1 VLRRGGSRRRLLA
14 VIAYYAVVIAVVGPT
29 CFSRAGAAPASRL
42 PARISLNVAMLTRTT
57 DVATFTTPFPI
68 TLVIAPDGAFTIPRD
83 RLAFALVDVSVSTPG
98 PAFGRFTVRAA
109 ATSDFVGTVD
119 TTTGTATLGGSMEL
133 LWSQPKPAT
142 GATGTYMLDC
152 PVGPFA
158 VHLSTATVG
167 GTPLAPLAHK
177 DPTSRTARLVDDNL
191 DVGAIPDG
199 TKQCAGDEGGLNGA
213 LSLPILPRVT
223 TTTTTTVAA
232 DSTTST
238 VPTTT
243 TSTTTTDTTDTTTT
257 TAPTTTTTI
266 AGDSSGPGPATDA
279 LGVAL
284 DPNVLAFEPSPSIVS
299 TLTIAAGIPPVPV
312 SSTTRAA
319 TRPLASATRSPTT
332 SVAPL
337 QLGVRRH
344 KPPPHVKAAKSAPHK
359 RRTNRHAQ
367 TDAATTT
374 TTTVGDARNSAPP
387 LYFSPFNFGAP
398 RIAPPK
404 VLAPGPLF
412 NLGRSALA
420 HHPNALFVALLVF
433 PLVIFALG
441 LVARDLGWPLPWRRK
456 RESGA
461 HSRAR

>member
-1 VLRRGGSRRRLLA
+1 MLGGGGSRRRLVA
-14 VIAYYAVVIAVVGPT
+14 VIAYYAVVLAVVGPT
-29 CFSRAGAAPASRL
+29 WFSRAGAEPVGRL
-42 PARISLNVAMLTRTT
+42 PVRISLNVAMLTRTT

-68 TLVIAPDGAFTIPRD
+68 TVGVASDGAFTIPRD
-83 RLAFALVDVSVSTPG
+83 RLAFALVDVSVATPD

-109 ATSDFVGTVD
+109 AMSDFAGTVD

-133 LWSQPKPAT
+133 LWSQQEPVRDAAGP
-142 GATGTYMLDC
+142 YMLDC

-158 VHLSTATVG
+158 VHLSSATVG
-167 GTPLAPLAHK
+167 GTPLARVAHQ
-177 DPTSRTARLVDDNL
+177 DPTSLTARLVDDNL

-213 LSLPILPRVT
+213 LSLPIRPMVT
-223 TTTTTTVAA
+223 TTTTSTTVAA

-238 VPTTT
+238 IPTTT
-243 TSTTTTDTTDTTTT
+243 TVTATTDTTTT
-257 TAPTTTTTI
+257 TTTSTTI
-266 AGDSSGPGPATDA
+266 ASGSSATGPVTDA

-299 TLTIAAGIPPVPV
+299 TLTIASGIPPV
-312 SSTTRAA
+312 SSTTTAPTGPFVSTPGGSPPTSAA
-319 TRPLASATRSPTT
+319 Q
-332 SVAPL
+332 L
-337 QLGVRRH
+337 QFGVTRH
-344 KPPPHVKAAKSAPHK
+344 KPPTAETAKSLRPK
-359 RRTNRHAQ
+359 RRTNAHAQ
-367 TDAATTT
+367 TGAPATRT
-374 TTTVGDARNSAPP
+374 TTTVAGARNSTPP

-404 VLAPGPLF
+404 ALAPGPLF
-412 NLGRSALA
+412 NLGKSALA
-420 HHPNALFVALLVF
+420 HHPKAVFVALLVL

-441 LVARDLGWPLPWRRK
+441 LVASDLGWRPRAPWRRR

>member
-1 VLRRGGSRRRLLA
+1 LLA

-68 TLVIAPDGAFTIPRD
+68 TLGIAPDGAFTIPRD

-109 ATSDFVGTVD
+109 ATSDFTGTVD
-119 TTTGTATLGGSMEL
+119 TTTGAATLGGSMEL

-142 GATGTYMLDC
+142 DATGSYMLDC

-167 GTPLAPLAHK
+167 GTPLAPLAHQ
-177 DPTSRTARLVDDNL
+177 DPSSRTARLVDDDL
-191 DVGAIPDG
+191 DVRAIPDG

-243 TSTTTTDTTDTTTT
+243 TTATTDTTTT
-257 TAPTTTTTI
+257 TATTTTTTI
-266 AGDSSGPGPATDA
+266 AGDSSGPGPATDG

-319 TRPLASATRSPTT
+319 TRPFASATQSPTT
-332 SVAPL
+332 SVAQL
-337 QLGVRRH
+337 QFGVRRH
-344 KPPPHVKAAKSAPHK
+344 KPPPTVKAAKSVPPK
-359 RRTNRHAQ
+359 RRTNKHAQ
-367 TDAATTT
+367 TDTAAATRT

-387 LYFSPFNFGAP
+387 LYFSPFNFAAP

-420 HHPNALFVALLVF
+420 HHPNALFVALLVC

-441 LVARDLGWPLPWRRK
+441 LVASDLGWRPLRWRRR